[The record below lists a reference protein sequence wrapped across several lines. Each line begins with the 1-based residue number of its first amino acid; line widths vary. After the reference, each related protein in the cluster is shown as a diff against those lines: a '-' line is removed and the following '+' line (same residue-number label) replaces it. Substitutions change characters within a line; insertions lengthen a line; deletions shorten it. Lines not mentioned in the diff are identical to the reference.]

1 MATPHHEPRPGP
13 IRADPIQL
21 SPSRALTLVFR
32 GLRLQCPNCGGGPL
46 FTKWVRM
53 ETTCPRCHLILDRG
67 EPDYFMGGYTVN
79 FVVSELLVV
88 VGAGAGVIVTWPDV
102 PWRLLTWS
110 LVLLMIVAP
119 VLFYPFA
126 KTLWLALDLALR
138 PLTLADLAGHG
149 ENIQAGEDRIPPD

>member
-1 MATPHHEPRPGP
+1 MGA
-13 IRADPIQL
+13 
-21 SPSRALTLVFR
+21 
-32 GLRLQCPNCGGGPL
+32 
-46 FTKWVRM
+46 
-53 ETTCPRCHLILDRG
+53 TCPRCHLLLDRG
-67 EPDYFMGGYTVN
+67 ENDYFLGGYTVN

-88 VGAGAGVIVTWPDV
+88 VGAGVGVVGTWPDV

-119 VLFYPFA
+119 VLFYPLA

-149 ENIQAGEDRIPPD
+149 ENVQGGTVGSSPDETPRARR